1 MTNTFCDLSDDVFHI
16 IISYVKHYS
25 YLALLKRTCL
35 ANYNSISKFSIAK
48 LMLFNR
54 LGQFSQQTYC
64 VNINCCE
71 DSKEVFYKHYRNG
84 YYCYDHIRQFSLQK
98 TIALINEKKYCINTH
113 YCSECL
119 KKFVL
124 VGDLR
129 NVKHNYDYIDEVNIT
144 YARCKYIF
152 V

>member
-1 MTNTFCDLSDDVFHI
+1 MTNTFCDLSDDVLLI

-35 ANYNSISKFSIAK
+35 ANYNSVSQLSIAK
-48 LMLFNR
+48 LMLSYSLR
-54 LGQFSQQTYC
+54 QFSPRTFC

-71 DSKEVFYKHYRNG
+71 DSEEVFYKHYRNG
-84 YYCYDHIRQFSLQK
+84 YDSYVHNKQFALKQ
-98 TIALINEKKYCINTH
+98 TIVLINEKEYKFNTH

-144 YARCKYIF
+144 YTRCKYIF

>member
-1 MTNTFCDLSDDVFHI
+1 MTITFCDLSDDVLLI
-16 IISYVKHYS
+16 IISHVKHFS

-35 ANYNSISKFSIAK
+35 ANYNRVSKLSIAK
-48 LMLFNR
+48 LMLSNR

-64 VNINCCE
+64 VNINCCH
-71 DSKEVFYKHYRNG
+71 DTKEVFYKHYRNG
-84 YYCYDHIRQFSLQK
+84 DVCYEHIRQFSLQK

>member
-16 IISYVKHYS
+16 IISHVKHFS
-25 YLALLKRTCL
+25 YLALLKITCL
-35 ANYNSISKFSIAK
+35 ANYNCVSRLSIAK
-48 LMLFNR
+48 LMLSNR
-54 LGQFSQQTYC
+54 LGQFSEQTYC

-84 YYCYDHIRQFSLQK
+84 DFCYEHIRQFALQK
-98 TIALINEKKYCINTH
+98 TIMCINEKNYKFNTH